1 MESRPKILVI
11 VGPTTSGKSAL
22 AVRVAKQFGGEVISA
37 DSRQVYR
44 GLDIGSGKITVEE
57 MRGVPHH
64 LLDIADP
71 REQFSVAEYQKLA
84 GKKVDEILARKK
96 LPIICGGTGL
106 YIRALVDNLVLPPAP
121 PNPALRAELA
131 FLTTEQLFTRLQKL
145 DPARAATIDRHNP
158 RRLVRAIEIALAPG
172 SVPKLKDTECPLKY
186 NFEQIGLNPP
196 PVILRQNIR
205 ARLLARLDQGLIEEV
220 QNLQDA
226 GLSWQR
232 LDDLGLEYRYVS
244 RWLQLGAAGARE
256 IATLLTELELAIW
269 RYAKRQLTWFK
280 RDPRIVWFERG
291 DEAVAALQEKV

>member
-121 PNPALRAELA
+121 PNPALRADLA
-131 FLTTEQLFTRLQKL
+131 FLTT
-145 DPARAATIDRHNP
+145 
-158 RRLVRAIEIALAPG
+158 
-172 SVPKLKDTECPLKY
+172 
-186 NFEQIGLNPP
+186 
-196 PVILRQNIR
+196 
-205 ARLLARLDQGLIEEV
+205 
-220 QNLQDA
+220 
-226 GLSWQR
+226 
-232 LDDLGLEYRYVS
+232 
-244 RWLQLGAAGARE
+244 
-256 IATLLTELELAIW
+256 
-269 RYAKRQLTWFK
+269 
-280 RDPRIVWFERG
+280 
-291 DEAVAALQEKV
+291 